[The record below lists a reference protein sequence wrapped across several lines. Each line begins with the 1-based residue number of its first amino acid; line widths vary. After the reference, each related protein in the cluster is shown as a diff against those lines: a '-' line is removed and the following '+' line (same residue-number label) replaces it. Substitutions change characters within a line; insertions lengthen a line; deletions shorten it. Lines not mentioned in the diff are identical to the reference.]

1 MTGTTKSRSYDMSKD
16 LPGVPEGRVV
26 QESLTHLVI
35 NIVPS
40 ARYGGSEGDLIRTR
54 VAMSYGLGSEVKI
67 EVRRL
72 EQIPRKRSGKFRSV
86 VSRRSGQQAAQG
98 AISASNS
105 LQCKRVN
112 VERVVQK

>member
-67 EVRRL
+67 EV
-72 EQIPRKRSGKFRSV
+72 PRERNGKFCPV
-86 VSRRSGQQAAQG
+86 VSRRTGQQAAQG
-98 AISASNS
+98 AI
-105 LQCKRVN
+105 KR
-112 VERVVQK
+112 E